1 MAGHGMLKH
10 LRIKACDEG
19 LRNRKRKWRI
29 LLTAALQSDKKLASE
44 SVSTPIDNNDC
55 QYLLGIT

>member
-1 MAGHGMLKH
+1 MLKR